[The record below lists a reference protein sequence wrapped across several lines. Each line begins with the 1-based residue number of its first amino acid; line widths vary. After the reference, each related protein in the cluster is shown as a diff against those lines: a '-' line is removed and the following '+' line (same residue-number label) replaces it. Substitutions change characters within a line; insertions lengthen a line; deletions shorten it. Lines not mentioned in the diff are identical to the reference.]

1 MKKMNT
7 IVLIAYVVLLAAGVM
22 TGMSI
27 MLIILK
33 GWWDMLTF
41 IAIAA
46 VVAAYAFENIIEE
59 S

>member
-27 MLIILK
+27 VLIILK

>member
-1 MKKMNT
+1 MKKMN
-7 IVLIAYVVLLAAGVM
+7 ILIAYVVLLTAGVM

-27 MLIILK
+27 VLIILK

-46 VVAAYAFENIIEE
+46 VVAAYAFGIIVEE